1 MSYVRITNDEAMDSI
16 CDAMTYIDT
25 WKGSVLPYDIKEARD
40 LVSRLQE
47 TIKWVELQVDGDWED
62 TDENTKEKV

>member
-16 CDAMTYIDT
+16 CDAMDFIDST
-25 WKGSVLPYDIKEARD
+25 EVPYPKEARD

>member
-16 CDAMTYIDT
+16 CDAMEYINT
-25 WKGSVLPYDIKEARD
+25 VLPYDIKEAED